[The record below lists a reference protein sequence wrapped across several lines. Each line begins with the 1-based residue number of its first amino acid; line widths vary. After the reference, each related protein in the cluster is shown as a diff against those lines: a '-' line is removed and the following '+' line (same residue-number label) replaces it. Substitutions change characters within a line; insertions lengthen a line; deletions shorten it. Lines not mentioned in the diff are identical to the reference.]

1 MARRASGADRAV
13 ATAFGLVLAAM
24 NLSFYEAIAR
34 IPLGVA
40 VTIEFSGPWPWP

>member
-1 MARRASGADRAV
+1 MAIV
-13 ATAFGLVLAAM
+13 FGLVLAAM